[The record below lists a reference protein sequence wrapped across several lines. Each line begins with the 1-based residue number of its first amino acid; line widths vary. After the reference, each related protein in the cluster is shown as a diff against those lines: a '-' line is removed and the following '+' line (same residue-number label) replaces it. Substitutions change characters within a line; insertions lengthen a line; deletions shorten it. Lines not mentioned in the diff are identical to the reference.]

1 MAPNSPHQ
9 RSKSLMKELWHL
21 QKEDVP
27 MTAATL
33 VEVKYLLR
41 ASKRCVNI
49 EIKTPKPRANIID
62 PKPFHISEDAIPKF
76 ILCQL
81 LDQKLIDSHNYQ
93 DTIALP
99 AALAVISLTYSTQ
112 STAGSFIYPTQFRWH
127 CSRTHRSH
135 LIFASLDV
143 KMRSRV
149 YSVEEL
155 LNLKN
160 VSSPDVLAAVAFR
173 DNELGQSQS
182 RLTSFS
188 LSAELTFFEQPR
200 CFAPDLVSVLAVTTP
215 AH

>member
-1 MAPNSPHQ
+1 MAPSTPRK
-9 RSKSLMKELWHL
+9 RSKGLLKELWQL

-27 MTAATL
+27 MTATAL
-33 VEVKYLLR
+33 VEIKYLLR
-41 ASKRCVNI
+41 VSKRCITV

-62 PKPFHISEDAIPKF
+62 PNPFHIAEEAIPKF

-81 LDQKLIDSHNYQ
+81 LDQKLIDSRNYQ

-99 AALAVISLTYSTQ
+99 AALSVISLIYSTHA
-112 STAGSFIYPTQFRWH
+112 SPGNVVYPTQFRWH

-135 LIFASLDV
+135 LIFAYVDF

-155 LNLKN
+155 LDLKN

-173 DNELGQSQS
+173 DNELGQS
-182 RLTSFS
+182 
-188 LSAELTFFEQPR
+188 
-200 CFAPDLVSVLAVTTP
+200 
-215 AH
+215 

>member
-1 MAPNSPHQ
+1 MAPTTPRN
-9 RSKSLMKELWHL
+9 RSKSLLKELWQL
-21 QKEDVP
+21 QREDVP
-27 MTAATL
+27 MTATAL

-41 ASKRCVNI
+41 ASKRCLTV

-62 PKPFHISEDAIPKF
+62 PNPFNIAEEAIPKF

-81 LDQKLIDSHNYQ
+81 LDQKLIDSRNYQ

-99 AALAVISLTYSTQ
+99 AALSVISLIYSTQ
-112 STAGSFIYPTQFRWH
+112 ATAGSAVYPTQFRWH

-135 LIFASLDV
+135 LIFAYLDV

-160 VSSPDVLAAVAFR
+160 VSSPNVLAAVAFR
-173 DNELGQSQS
+173 DSELGQFQM
-182 RLTSFS
+182 
-188 LSAELTFFEQPR
+188 QPR
-200 CFAPDLVSVLAVTTP
+200 
-215 AH
+215 